1 MKMKSFFLLN
11 IVLVLSLVLVSPAG
25 AKDNSNGLQPGQ
37 QVTYEQEIPIN
48 IVFLGYKQNAIDTH
62 EILDALPDTYVPTIR
77 YPLFYGLTGRD
88 IGLRFN
94 FDYTVSFTDKNLTN
108 KFFDYLKQIGSPG
121 DPTLF
126 QLQYNDQKHNVLDV
140 TGPVL
145 YIDAPSVENWL
156 AGKLAKNRSYT
167 LVFVNWY
174 GRPDFNFHV
183 YTKTDEPD
191 PDTGYNFGELRA
203 SRKMIAWGGSSS
215 RLWFYDLS
223 AGPEAWT
230 NNWNVDDADVDGNDV
245 LDYRMP
251 PVWEYGNKKGYRP
264 FNDLSGDLGKV
275 ARYVAINE
283 LFTSSPLYDPLNT
296 SPGVGGDRVVHINMF
311 QDDPNSQGTDWFNP
325 SLTHDYFAD
334 FQPYYN
340 WQVNLDDRGPLE
352 RDRPARRAFRI
363 FAEVLEQDDCW
374 NQYGDPFAELFCY
387 FDANRSKYIPAYD
400 EADYVAGL
408 FAFNTTDARMG
419 AEVGLLGF
427 ADDNWVD
434 GTQSYVFAFD
444 TPEDRDLGYGFTT
457 TIVHEG
463 GHHFGMSHPHDGYDS
478 EQGIDYD
485 PTDDFYYAW
494 SGDESNT
501 VMQYL
506 AVSNSFGQFDRDNM
520 YRWEMAGYLNWSNA
534 LLGEIQASPDAKKV
548 KNHVSKAQTLA
559 EHALEAFRGW
569 NYLSAA
575 TQARQAYEEL
585 SMAADELGITP
596 SNATL
601 LRVAPTTIPLH
612 EGDPIRFPNN

>member
-1 MKMKSFFLLN
+1 MKKKFFFLLN

-25 AKDNSNGLQPGQ
+25 AKDNGNGLQPGQ

-62 EILDALPDTYVPTIR
+62 EILDALPDLYVPTVR

-94 FDYTVSFTDKNLTN
+94 FNYTVTFTDKNLTN
-108 KFFDYLKQIGSPG
+108 KFFDYLKEIGSPG

-156 AGKLAKNRSYT
+156 ASRLAKNRGYT
-167 LVFVNWY
+167 MVFVNWY
-174 GRPDFNFHV
+174 SRPDFNFHV

-191 PDTGYNFGELRA
+191 PDTGYNFGEIRA

-230 NNWNVDDADVDGNDV
+230 DNWNVDDADVDGNDV

-251 PVWEYGNKKGYRP
+251 PVWEYGSKKGYRP
-264 FNDLSGDLGKV
+264 FNNLSGDLGKV
-275 ARYVAINE
+275 ARYVAINL
-283 LFTSSPLYDPLNT
+283 LFTTSPLYDPLNT
-296 SPGVGGDRVVHINMF
+296 APGVGGDRVVHVNMF

-325 SLTHDYFAD
+325 SLTHDNFAD

-340 WQVNLDDRGPLE
+340 WQVNLNDRGPIE
-352 RDRPARRAFRI
+352 RDKPARRAFRI
-363 FAEVLEQDDCW
+363 FAEVLKQKDCW
-374 NQYGDPFAELFCY
+374 NQFGDPFAELFCY
-387 FDANRSKYIPAYD
+387 FDANRTQYIPAYD
-400 EADYVAGL
+400 EADYVAGM

-478 EQGIDYD
+478 EQGIDYN

-501 VMQYL
+501 VMHYL
-506 AVSNSFGQFDRDNM
+506 AVSNSFGQFDQDNM

-548 KNHVSKAQTLA
+548 KNHISKAQNLA
-559 EHALEAFRGW
+559 EHALEAFQGW

-575 TQARQAYEEL
+575 VQARQAYEEL

-596 SNATL
+596 LSTTL
-601 LRVAPTTIPLH
+601 LRVVPTTIPLH